1 VKTYL
6 ALISIVF
13 LGLVIEP
20 GRASGSSFTV
30 FVDAGQLTS
39 PASAPMQADNTNLS
53 PNGPP
58 SNGSLL
64 LLIDLGSSNAINN
77 TLTPGNYVSGT
88 NTILAAF
95 GFNTISGP
103 NETQNSIDITNTG
116 TPGDL
121 VALRW
126 FPQITYAQYLSGAL
140 PAAGDY
146 FGTYNPNGGNP
157 DGGQPWVVPAPPA
170 SIDLSFVT
178 TNSDSAGPPGTQPPA
193 SGFAGFQVSASGT
206 ISFSTWQST
215 YFSAEELGEPTV
227 SGATATPLNDGVPNL
242 LKYLYDIN
250 PIFPMSAVDRAA
262 LPSISMTGNGSFL
275 TLTYRESPT
284 VTGIT
289 ITAQSSTNLQ
299 SWSTLTSQQIST
311 DPTTGDLI
319 MQAQVALSGTKQ
331 FLRLNVTSP

>member
-1 VKTYL
+1 MKTYL
-6 ALISIVF
+6 ALISILF

-39 PASAPMQADNTNLS
+39 PASAPLQADNTNGS
-53 PNGPP
+53 P
-58 SNGSLL
+58 NGSLL
-64 LLIDLGSSNAINN
+64 LLIDLGSSNAVNN
-77 TLTPGNYVSGT
+77 TLTPGQYFSGT

-95 GFNTISGP
+95 GFNTISGT
-103 NETQNSIDITNTG
+103 NETQNLIDITNTG
-116 TPGDL
+116 NPGDL

-126 FPQITYAQYLSGAL
+126 FPQITYAQYLSGTV
-140 PAAGDY
+140 PTAGQY

-157 DGGQPWVVPAPPA
+157 DGGQPWVVPGQGDSVDFFFA
-170 SIDLSFVT
+170 T
-178 TNSDSAGPPGTQPPA
+178 TNADSGPPPGTQPPA
-193 SGFAGFQVSASGT
+193 SGFAGFQVTASGS

-215 YFSAEELGEPTV
+215 YFSAQELGEPTV
-227 SGATATPLNDGVPNL
+227 SGASATPLNDGVPNL

-250 PIFPMSAVDRAA
+250 PNFLLSASDRAA

-299 SWSTLTSQQIST
+299 SWSNLTSQQVST